1 MEDRRS
7 GDMTGST
14 PGWEGRVALITG
26 ASSGIGAAVARRLA
40 LEGLRV
46 VLVARRE
53 DRLNALA
60 SEIRASG
67 GEAMPLTADLTE
79 ESGRVRVVEASRL
92 AFGSPDVLINNA
104 GFGWYGYGADM
115 PWSVARQMIQVN
127 AEAAVQLSLMLLP
140 EMRRRDHGHVINVSS
155 IAGSLPNQGVA
166 LYSATKSFLDSFTTA
181 LYRELRGTNVHLSL
195 LKPGP
200 VTTEFFDVAARKS
213 SGRRVPAERLGV
225 RVSAIVDCIWS
236 LLNRPRRVAYVP
248 SLLSLVP
255 WVEPSL
261 GWLIDR
267 LGPLLLRRRLG
278 TPS

>member
-1 MEDRRS
+1 
-7 GDMTGST
+7 
-14 PGWEGRVALITG
+14 
-26 ASSGIGAAVARRLA
+26 
-40 LEGLRV
+40 
-46 VLVARRE
+46 
-53 DRLNALA
+53 
-60 SEIRASG
+60 
-67 GEAMPLTADLTE
+67 
-79 ESGRVRVVEASRL
+79 VEASRL
-92 AFGSPDVLINNA
+92 VFGPPDVRVNNA
-104 GFGWYGYGADM
+104 GFGWYGYMADM
-115 PWSVARQMIQVN
+115 PWSVARQMIRVN

-140 EMRRRDHGHVINVSS
+140 EMRRRDSGHVINVSS

-200 VTTEFFDVAARKS
+200 VATEFFDVAARRS
-213 SGRRVPAERLGV
+213 SGRRVPAERLAV
-225 RVSAIVDCIWS
+225 KVSAIVDCIWS

-267 LGPLLLRRRLG
+267 LGPLLLKRRSS
-278 TPS
+278 TPL

>member
-1 MEDRRS
+1 MGETS
-7 GDMTGST
+7 GIK
-14 PGWEGRVALITG
+14 PRWEGKVALVTG
-26 ASSGIGAAVARRLA
+26 ASSGIGEAVARRLA

-53 DRLNALA
+53 DRLDALA
-60 SEIRASG
+60 SDITAAG
-67 GEAMPLTADLTE
+67 GEALPVVADLME
-79 ESGRVRVVEASRL
+79 EADRVRVVEASRL
-92 AFGSPDVLINNA
+92 AFGPLDVLVNNA
-104 GFGWYGYGADM
+104 GFGWYGFGADM
-115 PWSVARQMIQVN
+115 PWSVARQMIRVN

-140 EMRRRDHGHVINVSS
+140 EMRRRDSGHVINVSS

-181 LYRELRGTNVHLSL
+181 LYRELRGTHVHLSL
-195 LKPGP
+195 VKPGP

-213 SGRRVPAERLGV
+213 SGRRVPAERLAV
-225 RVSAIVDCIWS
+225 KVSAIVDCIWS

-267 LGPLLLRRRLG
+267 LGPLLLKRRSSAPL
-278 TPS
+278 

>member
-1 MEDRRS
+1 MGETSEIKPR
-7 GDMTGST
+7 
-14 PGWEGRVALITG
+14 WEGRVALVTG
-26 ASSGIGAAVARRLA
+26 ASSGIGEAVARRLA

-53 DRLNALA
+53 DRLDALA
-60 SEIRASG
+60 SDITAAG
-67 GEAMPLTADLTE
+67 GEALPVVADLME
-79 ESGRVRVVEASRL
+79 EAGRVKVVEASRL
-92 AFGSPDVLINNA
+92 AFGPPDVLVNNA
-104 GFGWYGYGADM
+104 GFGWYGYMADM
-115 PWSVARQMIQVN
+115 PWSVARQMIRVN

-140 EMRRRDHGHVINVSS
+140 EMRRRDSGHVINVSS

-200 VTTEFFDVAARKS
+200 VATEFFDVAARRS
-213 SGRRVPAERLGV
+213 SGRRVPAERLAV
-225 RVSAIVDCIWS
+225 KVSAIVDCIWS

-267 LGPLLLRRRLG
+267 LGPLLLKRRSSA
-278 TPS
+278 PS

>member
-1 MEDRRS
+1 MGETSEIKPR
-7 GDMTGST
+7 
-14 PGWEGRVALITG
+14 WEGRVALVTG
-26 ASSGIGAAVARRLA
+26 ASSGIGEAVARRLA

-53 DRLNALA
+53 DRLDALA
-60 SEIRASG
+60 SDITAAG
-67 GEAMPLTADLTE
+67 GKALPVVADLTE
-79 ESGRVRVVEASRL
+79 EAGRVRVVEASRL
-92 AFGSPDVLINNA
+92 AFGPLDVLVNNA
-104 GFGWYGYGADM
+104 GFGWYGFGADM
-115 PWSVARQMIQVN
+115 PWSVARQMIRVN

-140 EMRRRDHGHVINVSS
+140 EMRRRNSGHVINVSS

-181 LYRELRGTNVHLSL
+181 LYRELRGTHVHLSL
-195 LKPGP
+195 VKPGP
-200 VTTEFFDVAARKS
+200 VTTEFFEVAARKS
-213 SGRRVPAERLGV
+213 SGRRVPAERLAV
-225 RVSAIVDCIWS
+225 KVSAIVDCIWS

-267 LGPLLLRRRLG
+267 LGPLLLKRRSSAPL
-278 TPS
+278 